1 MAGLPRTFDQIQ
13 NPIIWLIHC
22 RQPDLVQSVTIA
34 FGLRYL
40 GLAFFFF
47 PPLSFSLSLFFM
59 YFTYCL
65 AFGRLVFYLGFV
77 QDRRVECLICLL
89 D

>member
-34 FGLRYL
+34 FGLGYL
-40 GLAFFFF
+40 GLDFFFF
-47 PPLSFSLSLFFM
+47 SPYLSLFLYFIM
-59 YFTYCL
+59 YFTYYL
-65 AFGRLVFYLGFV
+65 AFGRLIFYLGFV
-77 QDRRVECLICLL
+77 QDRRVECLDLL
-89 D
+89 A